1 MCRDDVI
8 GKIYQVNVI
17 ADDSWVDL
25 LLPLLLLSLV
35 IEVSSLLTIAAAA
48 WSMNGTSASASAS
61 ASATATSASASA
73 ARPFQHVVDGGEG
86 GITAKKVCTVKDP
99 IAYLRERLQ
108 GRLTYHTVK

>member
-8 GKIYQVNVI
+8 GKIYQGNVI

-25 LLPLLLLSLV
+25 LPPLLLLSLV
-35 IEVSSLLTIAAAA
+35 IGVSSLLTIAAAA

-61 ASATATSASASA
+61 ASATATSASASASASA

-108 GRLTYHTVK
+108 GRLT